1 MRMRVSF
8 FEEGGDVGIS
18 VGVIRA
24 DTSGRV
30 SLYISVAS

>member
-1 MRMRVSF
+1 LMN
-8 FEEGGDVGIS
+8 GDVGIS
-18 VGVIRA
+18 VGAIRA